1 MLPWN
6 SVSLLVVL
14 LVVSVMAT
22 RPVNALITLRTV
34 CLRITAMHRNRFL
47 VLKFRS
53 PYQITKSAF
62 TLSSLIEFALRDFV
76 VDIYEVDHNIYMG
89 TVVKINESDNEV
101 LVFFMEPSVVFK
113 SNSQTFRWPKKLYK
127 TWLKKYFSA
136 VLNSS
141 STGDKVRLQIWW
153 WLMIQNIHR
162 ECKNVI

>member
-14 LVVSVMAT
+14 LVVSIMAT

-34 CLRITAMHRNRFL
+34 CLRTTAMHGNRFL

-53 PYQITKSAF
+53 PYQITKSAS
-62 TLSSLIEFALRDFV
+62 TLSSLIEFALRDFI

-89 TVVKINESDNEV
+89 TAVKINESDNEV

-113 SNSQTFRWPKKLYK
+113 SNSQTFR
-127 TWLKKYFSA
+127 
-136 VLNSS
+136 
-141 STGDKVRLQIWW
+141 
-153 WLMIQNIHR
+153 
-162 ECKNVI
+162 